1 MKELFLNAGDVM
13 NGKSEIK
20 GMRDEAF
27 CELVSSYMPAVSRI
41 SYRILCDRPDS
52 ESVSCDVFMKVWRNP
67 SGYDDVLRMDL
78 WIYRIV
84 CRMCIGRLRW
94 RGFQEILSI
103 RRPVYELSSP
113 EALTPE
119 EDYITRESW
128 DIYCRASRNLSP
140 RQRAVYVLMELEG
153 LSVDEASYVLGMTAG
168 RVEEFHAEAVARI
181 KEELGFYGEVR

>member
-1 MKELFLNAGDVM
+1 M
-13 NGKSEIK
+13 
-20 GMRDEAF
+20 
-27 CELVSSYMPAVSRI
+27 
-41 SYRILCDRPDS
+41 
-52 ESVSCDVFMKVWRNP
+52 
-67 SGYDDVLRMDL
+67 
-78 WIYRIV
+78 
-84 CRMCIGRLRW
+84 
-94 RGFQEILSI
+94 LSI

-140 RQRAVYVLMELEG
+140 RQRAVYVLVELEG